1 MCNLL
6 LDISIAFLTDAQ
18 EDKRKLQ
25 ELLDAAAPGS
35 TIDINPNFDYLWKWQ
50 VKHVEKGM
58 VFYDEGNS
66 SLTLQ
71 FLLYCN
77 GTAPH
82 IVDYRNSSTTIDK
95 TTDEQVVPARA
106 EENTTSE
113 GNISMR
119 GNSVIDSLQLCE
131 NCK

>member
-6 LDISIAFLTDAQ
+6 FDISIAFLTDAQ

-58 VFYDEGNS
+58 VFYKEGNS

-82 IVDYRNSSTTIDK
+82 MVDYRKGSTTIDK
-95 TTDEQVVPARA
+95 TTDEQVVPVRA

-113 GNISMR
+113 GNISIR
-119 GNSVIDSLQLCE
+119 GNSDIDSL
-131 NCK
+131 